1 MKDDSF
7 WIVVEDGKPLTS
19 GIRCELG
26 KGQAKELRRKKEE
39 QTGRKWK
46 TLKTTKK
53 EIATAA

>member
-1 MKDDSF
+1 MKDNSF
-7 WIVVEDGKPLTS
+7 WIVVEEGQPLKN
-19 GIRCELG
+19 GIRCDGG
-26 KGQAKELRRKKEE
+26 KGQAKELRKEKEE

>member
-26 KGQAKELRRKKEE
+26 KNQAKEVRKMKEQ
-39 QTGRKWK
+39 QTSRKWK
-46 TLKTTKK
+46 ALKTTQK
-53 EIATAA
+53 ELATAA